1 MSLEISCKI
10 AFVSLY
16 QEATK
21 FIPSEA
27 WKQIEKHIPIPLLD
41 AINEYQPLIKAIN
54 VEANRIVLGSEQ
66 LVEQPQSKLTSLFEN
81 INLTSDKYTNNKQY
95 FYPIQPLTAESIFPT
110 KEKTSDI
117 EKQKKV
123 LLQNFMQGLAKIPH
137 SHKENLVLW
146 LDHFDTALQCFFS
159 SLPSVYTAEI
169 SQYDHLKT
177 TVAIAT
183 ALVLADEQNKAKPF
197 LLIQGDFFGIQDFI
211 FSGGRETNKRAAKIL
226 RGRSFQVSLFTE
238 LAALKVLEA
247 CELPSTSQLMN
258 AAGKFLIV
266 APNTEKIRQ
275 AIYRVQNELNQW
287 FVDNT
292 YGLVGLGL
300 AVKKAAVSDFFGQ
313 TFKKLRDSLFKE
325 LEKIKLQR
333 LDLTATTVSVQNIKY
348 PFGECQYNSY
358 FPAEDSDKQ
367 QSIISADQI
376 KIGEYLAKKERII
389 ICNKDAEIYQDRET
403 TKLSLSIF
411 SYHIIFTSTEEITG
425 KFGKQ
430 AQAQQIKRLWDF
442 ELPQNTSSSLWNG
455 YARRYINAYIP
466 YFIADGE
473 VDIKKYKIVDKDNI
487 SYEEDKIK
495 TFDYLACED
504 REKDD
509 MGNYIGQAA
518 LMTLKGDVDNLG
530 LIFQKGL
537 KQPNFAKMAALSRQ
551 MNQFFSLWLPA
562 YCAEH
567 QQNMYTVF
575 AGGDDFFLIGPWYS
589 TQKLAFAMQQNFA
602 RYVANNPEIHFSS
615 GMVMTKVGTP
625 VHRLG
630 EMAEEALEKAK
641 KVDGKNAVTIY
652 QTSVGWNKWETLS
665 TLELKIEELAKKYN
679 ISTSYLYSLI
689 HFAKQAQNKE
699 NNLENT
705 MWRSRFYY
713 RTVRYVVDKLKKEER
728 ETALKEITQLLG
740 EQGIE
745 THKMQFIIPL
755 FNYFY
760 KLRNN

>member
-16 QEATK
+16 QETTK

-27 WKQIEKHIPIPLLD
+27 WKQIEKYIPIPLLE

-66 LVEQPQSKLTSLFEN
+66 LVEQPQSQLTSLFEN
-81 INLTSDKYTNNKQY
+81 INLTFNKHTNNKQY
-95 FYPIQPLTAESIFPT
+95 FYPIQALTAESIFPT

-169 SQYDHLKT
+169 SQYDQLKT

-300 AVKKAAVSDFFGQ
+300 AVKEAAVSDFFGQ

-376 KIGEYLAKKERII
+376 KIGEYLAKKARII

-411 SYHIIFTSTEEITG
+411 SYHIIFTSIEEITG
-425 KFGKQ
+425 RFGKQ

-442 ELPQNTSSSLWNG
+442 ELPQNTSSSLWNN

-466 YFIADGE
+466 YFIVDGE
-473 VDIKKYKIVDKDNI
+473 ADIKKYKIVDKDNI
-487 SYEEDKIK
+487 SYEKDKIK

-504 REKDD
+504 REKDG

-562 YCAEH
+562 YCVEH

>member
-16 QEATK
+16 QETTK
-21 FIPSEA
+21 FILSEA
-27 WKQIEKHIPIPLLD
+27 WKQIEKYIPIPLLE
-41 AINEYQPLIKAIN
+41 AINEYQSLIKEIN

-66 LVEQPQSKLTSLFEN
+66 LVEQPQSQLTSLFEN
-81 INLTSDKYTNNKQY
+81 INLTSDKYTNKKQY

-123 LLQNFMQGLAKIPH
+123 LLQDFVQSLAKIPS
-137 SHKENLVLW
+137 SHKENLALW

-300 AVKKAAVSDFFGQ
+300 AVKEAAVSDFFGQ
-313 TFKKLRDSLFKE
+313 TFKKLRNSLFKE

-466 YFIADGE
+466 YFIVDGE
-473 VDIKKYKIVDKDNI
+473 ADIKKYKIVDKDNI
-487 SYEEDKIK
+487 SYEKDKIK

-504 REKDD
+504 REKDG

-562 YCAEH
+562 YCVEH

-689 HFAKQAQNKE
+689 YFAKQAQNKE

>member
-16 QEATK
+16 QETTK
-21 FIPSEA
+21 FILSEA
-27 WKQIEKHIPIPLLD
+27 WKQIEKYIPIPLLE
-41 AINEYQPLIKAIN
+41 AINEYQSLIKAIN

-66 LVEQPQSKLTSLFEN
+66 LVEQPQSQLTSLFEN
-81 INLTSDKYTNNKQY
+81 INLTSDKYTNNKRY

-169 SQYDHLKT
+169 SQYDQLKT

-300 AVKKAAVSDFFGQ
+300 AVKEAAVSDFFGQ

-376 KIGEYLAKKERII
+376 KIGEYLAKKARII

-411 SYHIIFTSTEEITG
+411 SYHIIFTSIEEITG
-425 KFGKQ
+425 RFGKQ

-442 ELPQNTSSSLWNG
+442 ELPKKTSSSLWNG

-466 YFIADGE
+466 YFIVDGE
-473 VDIKKYKIVDKDNI
+473 ADIKKYKIVDKDNI
-487 SYEEDKIK
+487 SYEKDKIK

-504 REKDD
+504 REKDG

-562 YCAEH
+562 YCVEH

-630 EMAEEALEKAK
+630 EMAEEVLEKAK

>member
-16 QEATK
+16 QETTK
-21 FIPSEA
+21 FILSEA
-27 WKQIEKHIPIPLLD
+27 WKQIEKYIPIPLLE
-41 AINEYQPLIKAIN
+41 AINEYQSLIKEIN

-66 LVEQPQSKLTSLFEN
+66 LVEQPQSQLTSLFEN
-81 INLTSDKYTNNKQY
+81 INLTSDKYTNKKQY

-123 LLQNFMQGLAKIPH
+123 LLQDFVQSLAKIPS
-137 SHKENLVLW
+137 SHKENLALW

-300 AVKKAAVSDFFGQ
+300 AVKEAAVSDFFGQ

-376 KIGEYLAKKERII
+376 KIGEYLAKKARII

-411 SYHIIFTSTEEITG
+411 SYHIIFTSIEEITG
-425 KFGKQ
+425 RFGKQ

-442 ELPQNTSSSLWNG
+442 ELPKNTSSSLWNG

-466 YFIADGE
+466 YFIVDGE
-473 VDIKKYKIVDKDNI
+473 ADIKKYKIVDKDNI
-487 SYEEDKIK
+487 SYEKDKIK

-504 REKDD
+504 REKDG

-562 YCAEH
+562 YCVEH

>member
-16 QEATK
+16 QETTK

-27 WKQIEKHIPIPLLD
+27 WKQIEKYIPIPLLE

-66 LVEQPQSKLTSLFEN
+66 LVEQPQSQLTSLFEN
-81 INLTSDKYTNNKQY
+81 INLTFNKHTNNKQY
-95 FYPIQPLTAESIFPT
+95 FYPIQALTAESIFPT

-169 SQYDHLKT
+169 SQYDQLKT

-300 AVKKAAVSDFFGQ
+300 AVKEAAVSDFFGQ

-325 LEKIKLQR
+325 LEKIKLER

-376 KIGEYLAKKERII
+376 KIGEYLAKKARII

-411 SYHIIFTSTEEITG
+411 SYHIIFTSIEEITG
-425 KFGKQ
+425 RFGKQ

-466 YFIADGE
+466 YFIVDGE
-473 VDIKKYKIVDKDNI
+473 ADIKKYKIVDKDNI
-487 SYEEDKIK
+487 SYEKDKIK

-504 REKDD
+504 REKDG

-562 YCAEH
+562 YCVEH

>member
-16 QEATK
+16 QETTK

-27 WKQIEKHIPIPLLD
+27 WKQIEKYIPIPLLE

-66 LVEQPQSKLTSLFEN
+66 LVEQPQSQLTSLFEN
-81 INLTSDKYTNNKQY
+81 INLTFNKHTNNKQY
-95 FYPIQPLTAESIFPT
+95 FYPIQALTAESIFPT

-169 SQYDHLKT
+169 SQYDQLKT

-300 AVKKAAVSDFFGQ
+300 AVKEAAVSDFFGQ

-376 KIGEYLAKKERII
+376 KIGEYLAKKARII

-411 SYHIIFTSTEEITG
+411 SYHIIFTSIEEITG
-425 KFGKQ
+425 RFGKQ

-466 YFIADGE
+466 YFIVDGE
-473 VDIKKYKIVDKDNI
+473 ADIKKYKIVDKDNI
-487 SYEEDKIK
+487 SYEKDKIK

-504 REKDD
+504 REKDG

-562 YCAEH
+562 YCVEH

>member
-1 MSLEISCKI
+1 MLQD
-10 AFVSLY
+10 FV
-16 QEATK
+16 
-21 FIPSEA
+21 
-27 WKQIEKHIPIPLLD
+27 
-41 AINEYQPLIKAIN
+41 
-54 VEANRIVLGSEQ
+54 
-66 LVEQPQSKLTSLFEN
+66 QS
-81 INLTSDKYTNNKQY
+81 
-95 FYPIQPLTAESIFPT
+95 
-110 KEKTSDI
+110 
-117 EKQKKV
+117 
-123 LLQNFMQGLAKIPH
+123 LAKIPS
-137 SHKENLVLW
+137 SHKENLALW

-258 AAGKFLIV
+258 VAGKFLIV
-266 APNTEKIRQ
+266 VPNTEKIRQ

-300 AVKKAAVSDFFGQ
+300 AVKEAAVSDFFGQ

-325 LEKIKLQR
+325 LEKINLQR

-689 HFAKQAQNKE
+689 YFAKQAQNKE